1 MESAGAANLTMPKF
15 FFEDEDEGMSNSNVF
30 KMTYPSLQRHEE
42 NKRVNLFWLDDSYL
56 NSHNE
61 NGSLKPDDKTRTF
74 DEESQLS
81 GKTGLSFKYSEN
93 DLLVDQIV
101 PNSPAS
107 RTGKI
112 APGDTILGFANPADL
127 DEQVLRWPDTLGSF
141 LQTGL
146 CKHQGEFCNML
157 VILSNMGLIFATV
170 ASQIMCAVKEETA
183 PLEMIPELLFSGP
196 PDTFIYLLMRP
207 KAKPNERVI
216 VPIRRK
222 LPADFE
228 Q

>member
-1 MESAGAANLTMPKF
+1 M
-15 FFEDEDEGMSNSNVF
+15 DEGMSNSNVF
-30 KMTYPSLQRHEE
+30 KTTLTLPYKDTKKI
-42 NKRVNLFWLDDSYL
+42 KRVNLFWLDDSYL

-74 DEESQLS
+74 DEESKLS

-127 DEQVLRWPDTLGSF
+127 DETSYEGPIHWDPFSKLDY
-141 LQTGL
+141 
-146 CKHQGEFCNML
+146 
-157 VILSNMGLIFATV
+157 
-170 ASQIMCAVKEETA
+170 ASTKEN
-183 PLEMIPELLFSGP
+183 F
-196 PDTFIYLLMRP
+196 D
-207 KAKPNERVI
+207 RVC
-216 VPIRRK
+216 
-222 LPADFE
+222 
-228 Q
+228 